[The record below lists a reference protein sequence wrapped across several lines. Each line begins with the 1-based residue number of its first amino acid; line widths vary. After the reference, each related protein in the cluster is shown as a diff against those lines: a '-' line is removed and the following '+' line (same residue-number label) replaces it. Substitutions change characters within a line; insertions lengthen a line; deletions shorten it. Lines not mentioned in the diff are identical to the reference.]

1 MSKEDVISTAVV
13 VVILLVIYYFGT
25 YQRRKQ
31 QKELEKMQENLKKGD
46 KVITVSGIDGEIDEI
61 LEDRVILK
69 TYPDNLK
76 ISVEK
81 WSIATLDDRK
91 IK

>member
-1 MSKEDVISTAVV
+1 MEKDEIISTIVLAII
-13 VVILLVIYYFGT
+13 ILIVYYFGT

-31 QKELEKMQENLKKGD
+31 EKDLKKLQDNLKKGD
-46 KVITVSGIDGEIDEI
+46 KVITVSGIAGEVDEI
-61 LEDRVILK
+61 VEDRVILK
-69 TYPDNLK
+69 TYPDGVK

-91 IK
+91 ID

>member
-1 MSKEDVISTAVV
+1 MEKDEIISTIVLAII
-13 VVILLVIYYFGT
+13 ILIVYYFGT

-31 QKELEKMQENLKKGD
+31 EKDLKKMQDNLKKGD
-46 KVITVSGIDGEIDEI
+46 KVITVSGIAGEIDEI
-61 LEDRVILK
+61 VEDRVILK
-69 TYPDNLK
+69 TYPDGLK

-91 IK
+91 ID